1 MSQSFGIGSN
11 VATPTADRQGQ
22 VTEQLGRMASLIEQ
36 LHGSIANLAKR
47 LERVCDHSPTEK
59 PPPGENKVLAT
70 TVPLVEDLAKKNERL
85 AIAIAMVEEI
95 TRRVEL

>member
-1 MSQSFGIGSN
+1 MPTAFGISPTDCA
-11 VATPTADRQGQ
+11 ATPGRQGQ
-22 VTEQLGRMASLIEQ
+22 VTEQLARMASLIEQ